1 MKYLFLL
8 FLNFI
13 QAIFVVLIY
22 NFIYTFLRLLKLNFF
37 DYKNFI
43 NLNFMIKNFF
53 FENVVGVGI
62 ILLNFQFMIFSFFI
76 ILLYNVL
83 ILSKSLKNS
92 KLNSFLFFNV
102 LLMFF
107 YFVEGNNFYTISL
120 KNDFIWRLISVSLTS
135 LIVYISSKKIIEI
148 LK

>member
-1 MKYLFLL
+1 MKYIFLL

-13 QAIFVVLIY
+13 QAIFVALIY
-22 NFIYTFLRLLKLNFF
+22 HFIYTFLRLLKLNFF

-43 NLNFMIKNFF
+43 NLNFMLKNFF
-53 FENVVGVGI
+53 FENVLGVGL
-62 ILLNFQFMIFSFFI
+62 ILLNFQFMVFTFFI